1 MITMHATD
9 FSSPA
14 DTNLMMSLLTQGRRP
29 ALLVHCRNRAADV
42 VVDSM
47 LSWCASPVHVVRL
60 PGTLDLPLART
71 GTLVVADASRLTLPQ
86 QIELHDWLNAGR
98 GGCPDCVDHVG
109 AAPAAGRSGTLSG
122 GSVLSPQR
130 RDAGSQRYADVAT
143 SCSAPGWRPRGRP
156 RPRRGTRTGLRA
168 PPTGPQPP
176 FLRPPDYGRRAAAP
190 EGGASAASAR
200 RDRLLRSDEA
210 PVRRS
215 SPTGRA
221 PSAH

>member
-1 MITMHATD
+1 MLQKGSGSSAARGCNVPIGPDTTSASADWSVPVTTMHATD

-98 GGCPDCVDHVG
+98 GAVQIVSIRRS
-109 AAPAAGRSGTLSG
+109 RSGRWSK
-122 GSVLSPQR
+122 
-130 RDAGSQRYADVAT
+130 RDAFWRVCSIAST
-143 SCSAPGWRPRGRP
+143 S
-156 RPRRGTRTGLRA
+156 
-168 PPTGPQPP
+168 
-176 FLRPPDYGRRAAAP
+176 
-190 EGGASAASAR
+190 
-200 RDRLLRSDEA
+200 
-210 PVRRS
+210 
-215 SPTGRA
+215 
-221 PSAH
+221 